1 MEYYL
6 VYWVSDDCQVLRTV
20 AHGLF
25 KSEAHA
31 VAVGSRKGHAE
42 CFTGGEY
49 YAECCDIPH

>member
-6 VYWVSDDCQVLRTV
+6 VCWVSDDCQVLRTV

-42 CFTGGEY
+42 GFTGGEY